1 MALAMTRPTKDS
13 RGVYEYK
20 ARYPKDLAHLFK
32 PHARWKRS
40 LSTRDPS
47 EAAKRFPAIHQ
58 ECQQHFAMLRA
69 VHLEGF
75 QFDARDAQQI
85 AARWFHARLAELEVS
100 GDYAHYLAVI
110 DVDVLD
116 EKTGESFSAVEWHTL
131 QDIEGRGPAAAV
143 APFIREALHS
153 HQLPEPEPESSAYC
167 LMVDAFWPTLCDLSS
182 LCLAR
187 IQAGGR
193 FVAPPPTAPHVPLS
207 FEVQATSAP
216 RLSHVFDKWAED
228 KRQTDPG
235 SGKTIDEFGMTVRRF
250 QELYG
255 DVEVRSI
262 SRALVGEFRIALG
275 KIPTKGDGIRG
286 LPAPQAIAR
295 AEAEGLPTAS
305 LPTIRKQLRGL
316 SAVLNFGVQRLQA
329 MPEEPI
335 AASGMLRT
343 LAKAARRAE
352 TRTREDKSYERAE
365 LCRIF
370 SSPLFRGQWRPMK
383 ADYGQALYW
392 LPLLLAYTGARREEL
407 AQLFAAEVCRC
418 SDSGIWYLSIRPVG
432 DNSVKQANSRRRVPL
447 HDDLIELGFL
457 RYVEELPKA
466 GRLFPALKAHRSN
479 GYGHAVGRAWG
490 KYLENEVGL
499 ESEADPAHGF
509 RHTFKGLCREVY
521 VEASVIDW
529 ITGHADP
536 NVGALYGPQPLQ
548 RMAEE
553 LKKFPSIARMA
564 GLLSD

>member
-20 ARYPKDLAHLFK
+20 TRYPKDLAHLFK

-40 LSTRDPS
+40 LGTRDPS

-75 QFDARDAQQI
+75 QLDARDAQQI
-85 AARWFHARLAELEVS
+85 ATRWFHARLAELEVS
-100 GDYAHYLAVI
+100 GDYAQYLAAI
-110 DVDVLD
+110 NVDVLD
-116 EKTGESFSAVEWHTL
+116 EKTGESFSVVDWHTI
-131 QDIEGRGPAAAV
+131 QDLEEHEPAAAV
-143 APFIREALHS
+143 APFICEALQS
-153 HQLPEPEPESSAYC
+153 HQLPEPAPGSPSYRR
-167 LMVDAFWPTLCDLSS
+167 LVDAFWPALCDLSS

-187 IQAGGR
+187 IRAGGR
-193 FVAPPPTAPHVPLS
+193 YVAPPPTAPYVPLS
-207 FEVQATSAP
+207 FEAPTTSGL
-216 RLSHVFDKWAED
+216 RLSHVFAKWAED

-255 DVEVRSI
+255 DLEVHSI
-262 SRALVGEFRIALG
+262 SRALVGEFRIALS
-275 KIPTKGDGIRG
+275 KIPTKGVGIRG

-329 MPEEPI
+329 MAEEPI

-370 SSPLFRGQWRPMK
+370 SSPLFRGQWRPKK

-407 AQLFAAEVCRC
+407 AQLFVEEVCRC
-418 SDSGIWYLSIRPVG
+418 GDSGIWYLSIRPVG

-447 HDDLIELGFL
+447 HADLIELGFL
-457 RYVEELPKA
+457 RYVEGLPKT

-479 GYGHAVGRAWG
+479 GYGYAVGRAWG
-490 KYLENEVGL
+490 QYLKHEVGL
-499 ESEADPAHGF
+499 DSEADPAHGF

-521 VEASVIDW
+521 VETAVIDW

-536 NVGALYGPQPLQ
+536 SVGALYGPQPLH
-548 RMAEE
+548 RMADE